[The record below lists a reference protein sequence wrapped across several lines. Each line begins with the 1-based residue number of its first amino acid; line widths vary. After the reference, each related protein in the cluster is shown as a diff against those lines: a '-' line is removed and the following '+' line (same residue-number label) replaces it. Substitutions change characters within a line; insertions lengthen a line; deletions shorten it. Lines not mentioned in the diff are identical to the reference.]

1 MKQTS
6 PRFRLHAGTASIL
19 LVFVTLCLV
28 SFAVLTLVNA
38 NADMRLSERIAERT
52 STYYAAVSEA
62 QRFIEANDRPD
73 AQAVTEAFPLNDTQV
88 LRVSL
93 MPKDSAD
100 GAEKTPV
107 PDENLYG
114 ASPRHVVV
122 VQFLVETDEEPYE
135 FEETLLNLPH

>member
-19 LVFVTLCLV
+19 LVFVTLCLI

-38 NADMRLSERIAERT
+38 NADMRLSTRIAERT

-73 AQAVTEAFPLNDTQV
+73 TQAVTGTFPLNDTQV

>member
-1 MKQTS
+1 MKQKS

-38 NADMRLSERIAERT
+38 NADMRLSTRIAERT
-52 STYYAAVSEA
+52 DAYYAAVSEA
-62 QRFIEANDRPD
+62 QRFLEANDTPD

-93 MPKDSAD
+93 MPKDAAD
-100 GAEKTPV
+100 NAQKTAV

>member
-38 NADMRLSERIAERT
+38 NADMRLSTRIAERT

-73 AQAVTEAFPLNDTQV
+73 AKAVTEAFPLNDTQV